1 MNNNLNRIAYIIGN
15 DTYQDWT
22 PLEAAVNDAN
32 LMDVT
37 LRKCGFL
44 TNVSVN
50 LNYEDFR
57 SKINEFKY
65 NCMEYHVGLFYYAG
79 HGFEHKGQNY
89 LCPIDAEEEF
99 CENNFVNITGLVNE
113 ISKDRDFISIII
125 LDCCR
130 RNCFNNVRGNSLF
143 NPIVPNFKNNGGTY
157 IAYATTSGEGA
168 YEDEGNGLYTGLLCE
183 EILAGND
190 QIEQVFK
197 KVRKNIIEK
206 SLTKNKKNQ
215 IPWEYSSLV
224 NEFYFMEKIK
234 GDSISSLV
242 DVALE
247 SEFQY
252 EKIVNEVNKYCEKE
266 NVKDKN
272 KTLLEVLL
280 KIDERMK
287 GKTYE

>member
-1 MNNNLNRIAYIIGN
+1 MNRIAYIIGN
-15 DTYQDWT
+15 DDYQNWT
-22 PLEAAVNDAN
+22 PLKAAVNDAN
-32 LMDVT
+32 LMDTT
-37 LRKCGFL
+37 LKKCGFL
-44 TNVSVN
+44 TNTSVN

-89 LCPIDAEEEF
+89 LCPIDAEKEF
-99 CENNFVNITGLVNE
+99 SERDYVNITGLVNE

-130 RNCFNNVRGNSLF
+130 SNHFDNVRGNTLF
-143 NPIVPNFKNNGGTY
+143 NPIIPNFKNTGGTY

-168 YEDEGNGLYTGLLCE
+168 YENAGNGLYTGLLCE
-183 EILAGND
+183 GILKENE

-206 SLTKNKKNQ
+206 TISKNNKVQ

-224 NEFYFMEKIK
+224 NEFYFVEKIK
-234 GDSISSLV
+234 SDNVSSLV
-242 DVALE
+242 DAAFE
-247 SEFQY
+247 GKFQY
-252 EKIVNEVNKYCEKE
+252 EKIVKEVNSYCEKE
-266 NVKDKN
+266 NIKEKN
-272 KTLLEVLL
+272 NTLLEVLIKL
-280 KIDERMK
+280 DERMK
-287 GKTYE
+287 GNTYE